1 MFGTPDIMKN
11 EFEAAFNKDNFDGSK
26 IRYILKAYRKSDV
39 LFQSILEK
47 FNDYYYHYFNGI
59 TSSSL

>member
-26 IRYILKAYRKSDV
+26 IRYILKAYK
-39 LFQSILEK
+39 K
-47 FNDYYYHYFNGI
+47 
-59 TSSSL
+59 T